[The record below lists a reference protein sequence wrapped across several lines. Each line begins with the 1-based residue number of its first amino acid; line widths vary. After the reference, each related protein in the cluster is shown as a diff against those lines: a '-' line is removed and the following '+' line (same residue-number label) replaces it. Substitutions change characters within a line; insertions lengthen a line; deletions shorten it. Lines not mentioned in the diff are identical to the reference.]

1 MHPSQ
6 WVRRKLRHWDSLWGR
21 KEHCR
26 DGLRVL
32 GCVWLEA
39 DEQVV
44 CDPQGVARRWGPLSG
59 TQPCFGPCALQGGA
73 CQSGSPRLLSP
84 LLWSA
89 YGNCFCLLCRL
100 LAVLGR
106 AETPDSP
113 RACFRGGPC
122 SRQLFR
128 SPVTSAWSKRHHLC
142 RRVTPV
148 CLSLPPLRGEPSG
161 ARSAALGPCV
171 VAIPGPVTCVP
182 ALASCWSCDHF
193 LCSPWAGPSARLG
206 GAKEGAGAG
215 VGWGHT

>member
-1 MHPSQ
+1 MHPCQ
-6 WVRRKLRHWDSLWGR
+6 WARRKLRHWDSLWGR

-39 DEQVV
+39 DEQGV

-59 TQPCFGPCALQGGA
+59 TRPCFGPCALQGGA
-73 CQSGSPRLLSP
+73 WQSGSPRLLSL

-89 YGNCFCLLCRL
+89 YGNCFCLLCWL
-100 LAVLGR
+100 LAVLRR

-142 RRVTPV
+142 KRVT
-148 CLSLPPLRGEPSG
+148 
-161 ARSAALGPCV
+161 RSACRSLLRVGNPLALAQPLWV
-171 VAIPGPVTCVP
+171 HVWLLFRGPVTCVP
-182 ALASCWSCDHF
+182 ALASCWSFDHF
-193 LCSPWAGPSARLG
+193 LCPPWARPSARLG
-206 GAKEGAGAG
+206 GAREGAGAG